1 MMRRNV
7 GNMQTATPIEHKS
20 FTYRTFTEW
29 VGGKAATFSSEGK
42 PTFRVASPPEFRG
55 ERNVWTP
62 EDLFVGAI
70 ETCLLMTFSS
80 IVIKQQLPIDAYYSE
95 SIGFLEFSEGTYR
108 FTRVV
113 VKPTII
119 VENEEA
125 VGRARVAIERAHRDC
140 LVANSLL
147 TTVVVEPDIRLRHA
161 A

>member
-1 MMRRNV
+1 METM
-7 GNMQTATPIEHKS
+7 TPIQHKS
-20 FTYRTFTEW
+20 FTYRTFSEW
-29 VGGKAATFSSEGK
+29 VGGKAATFSSAGK

-70 ETCLLMTFSS
+70 ETCLLMTFLS
-80 IVIKQQLPIDAYYSE
+80 IAQKRGLEIDAYYCE
-95 SIGFLEFSEGTYR
+95 STGLLESVDGRYR

-113 VKPTII
+113 VLPTII
-119 VENEEA
+119 VATEDAIEL
-125 VGRARVAIERAHRDC
+125 ARLAIERADRDC

-147 TTVVVEPDIRLRHA
+147 TQVIVEPDIHLRHA

>member
-1 MMRRNV
+1 MRRDV
-7 GNMQTATPIEHKS
+7 VNMQTTTPIQHKS
-20 FTYRTFTEW
+20 FTFSTSTEW
-29 VGGKAATFSSEGK
+29 VGGKACTISALGK
-42 PTFRVASPPEFRG
+42 HTFRVSSPPEFRG

-80 IVIKQQLPIDAYYSE
+80 LVLKQELPVDAYYSE
-95 SIGFLEFSEGTYR
+95 AAGLLEFAEGSYR

-119 VENEEA
+119 VENEKA
-125 VGRARVAIERAHRDC
+125 VQPVLAAIKRAHREC

-147 TTVVVEPDIRLRHA
+147 TTVVVEPEIRLRDA